1 MKLNQ
6 ILAAALV
13 AVSAVPAT
21 AAILPGGTGN
31 GELFL
36 VVWDEGDKVSYV
48 KDLGVTLD
56 AFNGNADL
64 SYALSDANFAGFLGV
79 ANTTAT
85 DIKFAVIG
93 SDSIGQKRLF
103 TTVDSVVTPYN
114 NGNLTSGTGYLN
126 AFTNNQ
132 VTVSAHTTHAGPGSV
147 NGTSYD
153 VAPNEAYF
161 GTQAG
166 STFLNSIVSG
176 NWTNSVLV
184 GTAAVFR
191 SFSTVGTA
199 GGTQTLKTDFAG
211 LWNVTQ
217 NNGAWTAAYSVAAVP
232 EADGIAMALAGFG
245 ALGFL
250 SLRRRQD

>member
-13 AVSAVPAT
+13 AVSAAPAM
-21 AAILPGGTGN
+21 ASIALGNTGN

-48 KDLGVTLD
+48 KDLGVTLND
-56 AFNGNADL
+56 FNGAGSL

-93 SDSIGQKRLF
+93 SDSAGTKRLF

-126 AFTNNQ
+126 AFANNQ
-132 VTVSAHTTHAGPGSV
+132 VTVSANTTHAGPAAV

-153 VAPNEAYF
+153 VNPNEAYF
-161 GTQAG
+161 GTQFG
-166 STFLNSIVSG
+166 STFLNSAQG
-176 NWTNSVLV
+176 GWTNSVLV

-217 NNGAWTAAYSVAAVP
+217 SNGAWTAAYSVAAVP
-232 EADGIAMALAGFG
+232 EADGIVMALAGFG

-250 SLRRRQD
+250 SLRRRQG

>member
-13 AVSAVPAT
+13 AVSAAPAM
-21 AAILPGGTGN
+21 ASIALGNTGN

-36 VVWDEGDKVSYV
+36 VVWDEGDKVSYI

-64 SYALSDANFAGFLGV
+64 SYALSDANFAGFLSV
-79 ANTTAT
+79 ANTTVT
-85 DIKFAVIG
+85 DLKFAVMGGDGAGI
-93 SDSIGQKRLF
+93 KRIF
-103 TTVDSVVTPYN
+103 TTVDSAITPYN
-114 NGNLTSGTGYLN
+114 NGNLTSGTGYLDTF
-126 AFTNNQ
+126 ANNQ
-132 VTVSAHTTHAGPGSV
+132 VTVSANTTHTGPAAV

-153 VAPNEAYF
+153 VAPNGAYF
-161 GTQAG
+161 GTQFG
-166 STFLNSIVSG
+166 STFLNSAQG
-176 NWTNSVLV
+176 GWTNSVLV

-191 SFSTVGTA
+191 SFQTVGTA
-199 GGTQTLKTDFAG
+199 GGNQTLKTNFAG

-232 EADGIAMALAGFG
+232 EADGIVMALAGFG

-250 SLRRRQD
+250 SLRRRQG